1 MLHEREELYA
11 NDTSLA
17 RVKNFDFDNDMSE
30 NIFSHPY
37 ISYIVN
43 ERLQGEGPFHS
54 KNPFGNA
61 KMRLKN
67 APQKPNFIMAKAI

>member
-1 MLHEREELYA
+1 MVHERHKSG
-11 NDTSLA
+11 TSEI
-17 RVKNFDFDNDMSE
+17 FDFDNDMSE

-61 KMRLKN
+61 KMSLKN
-67 APQKPNFIMAKAI
+67 APQKPNFIMAKAMKK

>member
-1 MLHEREELYA
+1 
-11 NDTSLA
+11 
-17 RVKNFDFDNDMSE
+17 MSE

-67 APQKPNFIMAKAI
+67 APQKPNFIMAKAMKK